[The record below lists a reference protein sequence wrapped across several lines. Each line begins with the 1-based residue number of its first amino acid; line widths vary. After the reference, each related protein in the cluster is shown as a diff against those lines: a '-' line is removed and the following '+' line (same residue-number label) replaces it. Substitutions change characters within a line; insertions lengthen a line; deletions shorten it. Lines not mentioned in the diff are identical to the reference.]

1 MPQHFK
7 IDHIGFLTPGNSTED
22 RPLAGLED
30 TLKLFEFGESLGF
43 DSAWIRHRHLER
55 GVSSAPVFL
64 AAATQRTTDIQ
75 LGSAVIQM
83 GYENPFRLAED
94 LAMVDVLSGGRLNVG
109 LSAGSPPH
117 AKLLGRLFLDG
128 DPSSVDYSHARA
140 ERLAESLRSDLLG
153 DDKTVLS
160 SALGDY
166 RPRVQPVAVGLTER
180 LWYGG
185 GSLRSAEWAAKN
197 GFNLL
202 IGNVTTGEKTD
213 DFFEAQ
219 LNQLQLY
226 CRNWNIAHRPRI
238 GFGRVIVPFDSADR
252 QTRERYRAYAAS
264 RHARTLQPNGE
275 RRTLFARD
283 IIGTSEEIL
292 DQLADDPILPLVDE
306 FRMELPY
313 DFPEGDYRQVMHDF
327 VHAIAPVLGWRRT
340 DTALREVTP
349 ERIAG

>member
-1 MPQHFK
+1 MPGRFN
-7 IDHIGFLTPGNSTED
+7 ISHIGFLTPGNYPED

-30 TLKLFEFGESLGF
+30 TLKLFEFGETLGF

-64 AAATQRTTDIQ
+64 AAATQRTSVIQ

-109 LSAGSPPH
+109 LSAGPPAH

-128 DPSSVDYSHARA
+128 DPASVDYSHTRA

-153 DDKTVLS
+153 DGDTVLS

-166 RPRVQPVAVGLTER
+166 RPRIQPVAPGLTER
-180 LWYGG
+180 LWYGA
-185 GSLRSAEWAAKN
+185 GSLRSAEWAARS

-202 IGNVTTGEKTD
+202 IGNVTTGENSG

-219 LNQLQLY
+219 LDQVQLY
-226 CRNWNIAHRPRI
+226 RKHWSLTRRPRV
-238 GFGRVIVPFDSADR
+238 GLGRVIVPFDSADR
-252 QTRERYRAYAAS
+252 RTRERYRAYAAS

-283 IIGTSEEIL
+283 VVGTAEEIL
-292 DQLADDPILPLVDE
+292 DQLACDPLLPLVDE

-327 VHAIAPVLGWRRT
+327 IHAIAPALGWQGAGARISRIGS
-340 DTALREVTP
+340 
-349 ERIAG
+349 ERVAG